1 MAWAKPDNLH
11 SRLVFWLKIL
21 LPLCALAILSTLFM
35 VSRAIRPEDA
45 IPYAEVNVADLLKE
59 PRLSAPDFA
68 GMTSDGTA
76 LSLTATE
83 AQLGQS
89 GTASS
94 GLITGLVG
102 LLETPDGAHTDL
114 AAAAARLDAVGRRMV
129 LSGGVTI
136 SNSAGYH
143 IETQSISVA
152 LDKTSLD
159 GSDGQADA
167 IDRDGP
173 FVDEVRVQFSRN
185 AHVQFPITAT
195 QIGDAFNDAGR
206 IHVPLHDMAA
216 EAGCRGDRAL
226 QIDRITG
233 TKLAQV
239 GTHQCFGREIGTEAI
254 GV

>member
-1 MAWAKPDNLH
+1 MAWARPDNLH

-21 LPLCALAILSTLFM
+21 LPLCALAILSTLFL

-68 GMTSDGTA
+68 GMTSDGAA

-159 GSDGQADA
+159 SEG
-167 IDRDGP
+167 
-173 FVDEVRVQFSRN
+173 
-185 AHVQFPITAT
+185 PITASGPVGSIT
-195 QIGDAFNDAGR
+195 AGA
-206 IHVPLHDMAA
+206 LHLGLDGLGPDSYVLVFKNGVQMIY
-216 EAGCRGDRAL
+216 L
-226 QIDRITG
+226 PTKQG
-233 TKLAQV
+233 TKN
-239 GTHQCFGREIGTEAI
+239 
-254 GV
+254 